1 MSANNYAKFSP
12 KHFDSFDCLTL
23 APGIYFI
30 LLFVLRAYII
40 WIMSVTNMRDNVG
53 FIQWVYPQTALF
65 YLNLASGV
73 IGLFVVLI
81 LSLRRPKA
89 PTWVRTC
96 WQKCK
101 TLLILALVFDLTI
114 GVLGYLIWQLQSL
127 VWIIMHCLLVISAIT
142 YILRSKRFTINI
154 AEFPEVLPEN
164 NTRKHRKTKGLEI
177 D

>member
-1 MSANNYAKFSP
+1 M
-12 KHFDSFDCLTL
+12 
-23 APGIYFI
+23 
-30 LLFVLRAYII
+30 
-40 WIMSVTNMRDNVG
+40 
-53 FIQWVYPQTALF
+53 
-65 YLNLASGV
+65 
-73 IGLFVVLI
+73 
-81 LSLRRPKA
+81 
-89 PTWVRTC
+89 
-96 WQKCK
+96 
-101 TLLILALVFDLTI
+101 LILALVFDLAI

>member
-101 TLLILALVFDLTI
+101 TLLI
-114 GVLGYLIWQLQSL
+114 
-127 VWIIMHCLLVISAIT
+127 SAIT